1 MTAPPD
7 ARRPATALLTRR
19 QLLLLHRDQ
28 ALVVQVGPALLQAG
42 LARRD
47 IGVEVDADGVVANQQ
62 VEGEGER
69 DRSEGQNKPA
79 SAVGSNV

>member
-1 MTAPPD
+1 M
-7 ARRPATALLTRR
+7 
-19 QLLLLHRDQ
+19 
-28 ALVVQVGPALLQAG
+28 LQAG
-42 LARRD
+42 LAGGD

-62 VEGEGER
+62 IEGEGER